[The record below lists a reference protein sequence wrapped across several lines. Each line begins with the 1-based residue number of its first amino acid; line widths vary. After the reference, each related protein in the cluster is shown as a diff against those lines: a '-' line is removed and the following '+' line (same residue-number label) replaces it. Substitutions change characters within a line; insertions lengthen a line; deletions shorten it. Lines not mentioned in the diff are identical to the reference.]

1 VGRPHGGGAG
11 APRGPIDLGVPHE
24 VDISSK
30 GVARFR
36 SVLSAEAADAFER
49 GIEESRELLDGRV
62 VWNVNS
68 TARGGGVAE
77 LLQSLVAYARG
88 AGVDA
93 RWAVIDGTPEFF
105 SVTKRIHNHLHG
117 SLGDGG
123 ALDEHARGVYE
134 SVLDDNAAGLAERVQ
149 EGDIVIVHD
158 PQPAGIIAAVRA
170 AGASAIWRC
179 HVGLDH
185 PNELARGAWAFLRRY
200 VEPADA
206 YVFSREA
213 FAWEGLDRARIF
225 VIPPTIDP
233 FAPKNEDLDPEAIR
247 AILGVS
253 GVVPP
258 DGELGAAPF
267 TRLDGTP
274 GRVERVAT
282 MIEDHRLRPDDG
294 LVVQVSRWDA
304 LKDPVGVIRGF
315 AHVPE
320 ATGAH
325 LVYAGP
331 AVEAVADD
339 PEGERVLREAISA
352 RSELPQEARRRVH
365 LATLP
370 MDDPE
375 ENAVIVNALQRH
387 ARVIVQKSLA
397 EGFGLTVAEAM
408 WKGRPVMASK
418 IGGIQEQIV
427 DGDSGLLL
435 DDPADLRVFGAALT
449 DLFADER
456 RAERIGTRARER
468 VREGFLSPRSLLD
481 HLEVIRRVVPRPVTA
496 GGPITT

>member
-1 VGRPHGGGAG
+1 
-11 APRGPIDLGVPHE
+11 
-24 VDISSK
+24 
-30 GVARFR
+30 
-36 SVLSAEAADAFER
+36 
-49 GIEESRELLDGRV
+49 
-62 VWNVNS
+62 
-68 TARGGGVAE
+68 
-77 LLQSLVAYARG
+77 
-88 AGVDA
+88 
-93 RWAVIDGTPEFF
+93 
-105 SVTKRIHNHLHG
+105 
-117 SLGDGG
+117 
-123 ALDEHARGVYE
+123 
-134 SVLDDNAAGLAERVQ
+134 
-149 EGDIVIVHD
+149 
-158 PQPAGIIAAVRA
+158 
-170 AGASAIWRC
+170 
-179 HVGLDH
+179 
-185 PNELARGAWAFLRRY
+185 
-200 VEPADA
+200 
-206 YVFSREA
+206 
-213 FAWEGLDRARIF
+213 
-225 VIPPTIDP
+225 
-233 FAPKNEDLDPEAIR
+233 
-247 AILGVS
+247 
-253 GVVPP
+253 VPP